1 VIGDPGLAFLARRK
15 LRGSLRRQLR
25 RLRTP
30 SGLVFALVGGLLT
43 VGWLGSLI
51 ASRVAYSRHLG
62 RGEEVSEHALELAQL
77 GITVLALFSVLT
89 ATSLVGVY
97 FPRQEVERLLSAPVR
112 RSSLVRMRMTTDLL
126 RSSFGALVLA
136 LLTFQRMPVPAFGLV
151 GAMVA
156 FLSLGIL
163 RQLVSL
169 LLAGAHG
176 GLLRWLRG
184 RGMVVLRVAAVLL
197 LGGVAWVAVMNSI
210 FDGRF
215 TRWIDLGALPE
226 LGPELLEAGWVRA
239 LLAPSYPYARLM
251 TAATAGE
258 FALWLG
264 ACLALTA
271 ALFEL
276 TARLPVDFREHSL
289 ETSER
294 IAARISQVRRGGLF
308 SGGEVDARAR
318 RRRPPFLLGRGPA
331 GAVAWIKLVGIA
343 RKAGG
348 TLLVGALIVTLVAV
362 GVTVVLDDR
371 DVLGTALL
379 AGLGTTYL
387 GGALRFD
394 FRPELDRM
402 VWIKAWPVDP
412 TRTFVAML
420 APQVL
425 LTTLLVAVAAWIR
438 LSVLGS
444 REPVAW
450 LLPLGL
456 PPLAF
461 AWLAVDNV
469 VFLFAPFRPVPGQ
482 EGSLHNTGRA
492 ILTLLVRLS
501 LMFAVLGSA
510 VGVGALL
517 VSFGPEL
524 LGLEERSAV
533 AIGVAVGAL
542 ALLAV
547 DLGLARL
554 GGALL
559 RRFDVARDA
568 V

>member
-1 VIGDPGLAFLARRK
+1 MIGDPGLAFLARRK

-239 LLAPSYPYARLM
+239 LLAPS
-251 TAATAGE
+251 
-258 FALWLG
+258 
-264 ACLALTA
+264 
-271 ALFEL
+271 
-276 TARLPVDFREHSL
+276 
-289 ETSER
+289 
-294 IAARISQVRRGGLF
+294 
-308 SGGEVDARAR
+308 
-318 RRRPPFLLGRGPA
+318 
-331 GAVAWIKLVGIA
+331 
-343 RKAGG
+343 
-348 TLLVGALIVTLVAV
+348 
-362 GVTVVLDDR
+362 
-371 DVLGTALL
+371 
-379 AGLGTTYL
+379 
-387 GGALRFD
+387 
-394 FRPELDRM
+394 
-402 VWIKAWPVDP
+402 
-412 TRTFVAML
+412 
-420 APQVL
+420 
-425 LTTLLVAVAAWIR
+425 
-438 LSVLGS
+438 
-444 REPVAW
+444 
-450 LLPLGL
+450 
-456 PPLAF
+456 
-461 AWLAVDNV
+461 
-469 VFLFAPFRPVPGQ
+469 
-482 EGSLHNTGRA
+482 
-492 ILTLLVRLS
+492 
-501 LMFAVLGSA
+501 
-510 VGVGALL
+510 
-517 VSFGPEL
+517 
-524 LGLEERSAV
+524 
-533 AIGVAVGAL
+533 
-542 ALLAV
+542 
-547 DLGLARL
+547 
-554 GGALL
+554 
-559 RRFDVARDA
+559 
-568 V
+568 

>member
-438 LSVLGS
+438 LSVL
-444 REPVAW
+444 AW